1 MSVCLSVLG
10 KESDRDIREKGDL
23 LVDDVPR
30 GVTVT
35 GRNMDAVSRA
45 STISTDYSMLKDG
58 VVMLK
63 SRETL
68 LASRSEDMSM
78 RAIRP
83 PDDEEEA
90 KAMLARAS
98 ALGASMLVTPP
109 SPPEIPVDPNALSED
124 KAKLNALVCQ
134 MLSLLVIY

>member
-1 MSVCLSVLG
+1 MCLSVVGG
-10 KESDRDIREKGDL
+10 KESDREIRERDDL
-23 LVDDVPR
+23 LIDDVPM
-30 GVTVT
+30 GMTVS

-45 STISTDYSMLKDG
+45 STISTDYSMLKGAG
-58 VVMLK
+58 VPLK

-78 RAIRP
+78 RAVRP
-83 PDDEEEA
+83 PDDAEDA

-98 ALGASMLVTPP
+98 ALGASMLVIPP
-109 SPPEIPVDPNALSED
+109 SPPEIPVDPNELSED
-124 KAKLNALVCQ
+124 KTKLNALVCQ